1 MLNAYLSMLF
11 ILGMAAVGSDAI
23 CGMAAATFVDV
34 AAVTVAVV
42 AAGVAAVGPDAIC
55 GTVAAAWFHVVDYA
69 CSFVLVDGWK
79 WICKC
84 GLRADWLSF
93 LSQW

>member
-23 CGMAAATFVDV
+23 CGTAAATFVDV

-42 AAGVAAVGPDAIC
+42 ASGMAAVI
-55 GTVAAAWFHVVDYA
+55 
-69 CSFVLVDGWK
+69 LV
-79 WICKC
+79 
-84 GLRADWLSF
+84 
-93 LSQW
+93 